1 MIYPLKDWKKLKR
14 GYKFGQKTSYS
25 NFHLGLDIIAP
36 SGTPILA
43 WQTLDII
50 DSYYGLDGGNTALI
64 RCPNNKRLFRI
75 MHLQFRARIGR
86 YQEGQ
91 EIAKVDNTGRLS
103 TGPHLHI
110 DISKNGKL
118 NLQNLSNFEDPEAYF
133 QSIVE
138 PPVPS
143 YAIKV
148 TDPKQLKELK
158 EEYLIRS
165 GGNIYTTLKKIN
177 NPSELKRLTESQI
190 VRIGQSIYRKLP

>member
-14 GYKFGQKTSYS
+14 GYKFGQKTFYS

-36 SGTPILA
+36 LGTPILA
-43 WQTLDII
+43 WQDLAIVDA
-50 DSYYGLDGGNTALI
+50 YYGLDGGNTALI
-64 RCPNNKRLFRI
+64 QCPNNKRLFRI
-75 MHLQFRARIGR
+75 MHLQSKAKVGQ
-86 YQEGQ
+86 YKEGQ
-91 EIAKVDNTGRLS
+91 EIAKVGNTGRLS

-165 GGNIYTTLKKIN
+165 GGNIYTTLKKIT
-177 NPSELKRLTESQI
+177 NPSELRGLKESQI
-190 VRIGQSIYRKLP
+190 VRIGQTIYRKLP